1 MRIERVQ
8 CDALF
13 EGCALETEVDE
24 AVGWVLRVWWTD
36 GQIAHTAYQDLCP
49 NCADALAL
57 EAEHEVTA

>member
-13 EGCALETEVDE
+13 EGCALETEVEE
-24 AVGWVLRVWWTD
+24 AAGWLLEVNWSD
-36 GQIAHTAYQDLCP
+36 GENAPTTYQDLCP
-49 NCADALAL
+49 NCADVLAL